1 MTTAEAPSDAL
12 AYSVPMAARL
22 IGIGPQRAWD
32 LIREGAIR
40 SFIQD
45 GRRLVSRHALDEYV
59 AGQDNRLA

>member
-22 IGIGPQRAWD
+22 IGVGPQRAWD

-40 SFIQD
+40 SFMSD
-45 GRRLVSRHALDEYV
+45 GRRLISRHALDEYI
-59 AGQDNRLA
+59 ASQENGLA

>member
-32 LIREGAIR
+32 LICEGAIR
-40 SFIQD
+40 SFMQD
-45 GRRLVSRHALDEYV
+45 GRRLISRRAIDDYV
-59 AGQDNRLA
+59 AGQNKRLD